1 MPQVRRD
8 LDANKLAASPQA
20 AQETKMKKLLVVLLL
35 LTLVLVIVAVAKDT
49 AVNGWVVDAKC
60 GAKMAS
66 AAGAAC
72 AKKCIA
78 AGEKVAFVPDG
89 TQDVLIVDNPDSL
102 KSHAGEHVSVMGK
115 TNMDK
120 KTIHVDS
127 VKIMAEGGEM
137 KH

>member
-1 MPQVRRD
+1 
-8 LDANKLAASPQA
+8 
-20 AQETKMKKLLVVLLL
+20 MKKLLVVLLL
-35 LTLVLVIVAVAKDT
+35 LTLVLVVVAVAKDM

-60 GAKMAS
+60 GRQD
-66 AAGAAC
+66 GERRRRAC
-72 AKKCIA
+72 AKKCIG

-102 KSHAGEHVSVMGK
+102 KGHAGHHVTVTGSTDK
-115 TNMDK
+115 DK

-127 VKIMAEGGEM
+127 VKMMAEGGEM

>member
-1 MPQVRRD
+1 
-8 LDANKLAASPQA
+8 
-20 AQETKMKKLLVVLLL
+20 MKKWFAVLIV
-35 LTLVLVIVAVAKDT
+35 LTLVLVVVAGAKEA

-60 GAKMAS
+60 GAKMAG

-72 AKKCIA
+72 AKKCIG

-102 KSHAGEHVSVMGK
+102 KAHAGEHVSVMGK
-115 TNMDK
+115 TDMDK